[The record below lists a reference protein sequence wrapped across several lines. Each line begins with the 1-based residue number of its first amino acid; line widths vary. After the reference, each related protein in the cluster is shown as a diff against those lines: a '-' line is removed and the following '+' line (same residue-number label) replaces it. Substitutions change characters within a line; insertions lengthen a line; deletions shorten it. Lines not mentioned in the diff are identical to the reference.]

1 MKVYW
6 FEMGESFGPSPAWF
20 GITAK
25 DFDDALLLLAKVVR
39 DLYHIEFSAEMIESW
54 KEVRD
59 ASELEQKH
67 VVPNMGLILR
77 RGVWF
82 PNVPDIT

>member
-1 MKVYW
+1 LKIYW
-6 FEMGESFGPSPAWF
+6 FEMGRSFGPSLAWF

-25 DFDDALLLLAKVVR
+25 DFDDALLLLAKAAEQVYRV
-39 DLYHIEFSAEMIESW
+39 EFNAEMIESW
-54 KEVRD
+54 KEIEHVD
-59 ASELEQKH
+59 ELDQNH

-82 PNVPDIT
+82 PNVSGVT